1 MWSKWYLGM
10 GMVETGQWLLLTV
23 LLVSSL
29 LNIAYLLPV
38 PVRGFFG
45 KTKDGTTYTQIK
57 EAPASCLFAM
67 MLTSLA
73 CLLLFFYPD
82 PFYVLALNAAGGK

>member
-1 MWSKWYLGM
+1 
-10 GMVETGQWLLLTV
+10 LLLTV

-38 PVRGFFG
+38 PVKAFFG
-45 KTKDGTTYTQIK
+45 TAVDGTANTRIS
-57 EAPASCLFAM
+57 EAPVSCLIAM
-67 MLTSLA
+67 MITSIA

-82 PFYVLALNAAGGK
+82 PFYELALNAAGAK